1 MILFEKL
8 VDIIKSRMFY
18 GPIIVIISSI
28 ILYKVLS
35 NLLKKATVKG
45 KNELETKKRKTL
57 ISLFYN
63 IIKYVVSIIALLII
77 LDIYGVDTTSLIAG
91 LGIAGVVIGF
101 ALQDALKDIIGGI
114 SIIMDN
120 YYVVGDI
127 VKYGDFTGTVSEF
140 GLKNTKVINANN
152 EVLIIANRN
161 IDRVINYSQK
171 RSILLIKIPT
181 SYEADSNKVEKVI
194 NKVLDKI
201 KKYDYVDSEECLYLG
216 IDELADSSVNYLVK
230 LKCEQGMQYG
240 LKREFLLM
248 IKQAYEKDNI
258 KIPYNQIEVHNG
270 SNV

>member
-1 MILFEKL
+1 MKTLTTIFNIL
-8 VDIIKSRMFY
+8 KSKMFY
-18 GPIIVIISSI
+18 GPILAIVCSLTI
-28 ILYKVLS
+28 YKILS
-35 NLLKKATVKG
+35 NILKKASVRG
-45 KNELETKKRKTL
+45 KTELEKKKRRTVIL
-57 ISLFYN
+57 LFDN
-63 IIKYVVSIIALLII
+63 IIKYVISIVTILII
-77 LDIYGVDTTSLIAG
+77 LNIFGVDTTSLIAG
-91 LGIAGVVIGF
+91 LGIAGVVIGL

-114 SIIMDN
+114 NIIMDN
-120 YYVVGDI
+120 YYVVGDL
-127 VKYGDFTGTVSEF
+127 VKFNDFIGTVVDF
-140 GLKNTKVINANN
+140 GLKSTKIVNANN